1 MLERDFKGDAFSQ
14 RQRAITKD
22 IRAEP
27 EEPKRTPQVLAIAV
41 LAPSTR
47 RFSPWVSFKLID
59 RIERRR
65 IVYLVRSFQ
74 KLSGMAGLSRCN
86 EAANSHGKETRS
98 AYGMLMPSIRI
109 FGEDR
114 LDAAVPGAVK
124 LFQELFGRRNTARDV
139 FLNRA
144 QIASFVFAASVQ
156 PPTPRK
162 SLLRQRDRRLSQ
174 VQHVVPRD
182 PSREA

>member
-1 MLERDFKGDAFSQ
+1 MMRSIRGGAACAKLGAGNAALPAAN
-14 RQRAITKD
+14 AIPPATK
-22 IRAEP
+22 
-27 EEPKRTPQVLAIAV
+27 
-41 LAPSTR
+41 S
-47 RFSPWVSFKLID
+47 
-59 RIERRR
+59 RRR
-65 IVYLVRSFQ
+65 IVHLVRTLP

-98 AYGMLMPSIRI
+98 AYEMLMPSIRI
-109 FGEDR
+109 FREDR
-114 LDAAVPGAVK
+114 LDAPVPGAVK
-124 LFQELFGRRNTARDV
+124 LFQELLGRRDAVGDV
-139 FLNRA
+139 FLDRA
-144 QIASFVFAASVQ
+144 QIASLGLAASVQ